1 MKEREEKI
9 CVVETQIFY
18 VHNKMQ
24 VSVYKY
30 ATAANSLDIGR
41 LCHREKNNTS
51 KASCWCMTRR
61 SV

>member
-1 MKEREEKI
+1 MKGREEKI

-18 VHNKMQ
+18 VRNKMQ

-41 LCHREKNNTS
+41 LCHREKITHP
-51 KASCWCMTRR
+51 KQA
-61 SV
+61 VGA